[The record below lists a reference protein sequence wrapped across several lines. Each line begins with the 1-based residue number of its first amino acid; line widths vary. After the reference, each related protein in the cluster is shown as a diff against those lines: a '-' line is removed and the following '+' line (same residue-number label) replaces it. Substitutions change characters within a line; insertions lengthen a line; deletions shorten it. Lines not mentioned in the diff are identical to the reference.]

1 MNNKELLKIL
11 AFFSISLLLS
21 LLFFNQVIPKSQS
34 QLRASDFLNQEKKEL
49 SYIAIGDSLTE
60 GVGDST
66 GQGGFIPLLK
76 KDIEAHYPVT
86 IQTQNYGVSGNTS
99 LQILT
104 RMRQDKS
111 LQADLKNADLM
122 TLTVG
127 GNDVM
132 AVIRKDL
139 TNLDISS
146 FDQPMLDYQER
157 LEKIITIAKKSNKDI
172 HIYVLGIYNPF
183 YLNFPEITQMQ
194 EIVDNWNQKT
204 KKTIAQYDNVHFVPI
219 NDQLYKGVDGKE
231 GIVQSE
237 GDKKRI
243 LNDVLYSGDHFHP
256 NNIGYQIMSDT
267 VMESIKKHEKKLT
280 N

>member
-183 YLNFPEITQMQ
+183 YLNFPEMTQMQ

-204 KKTIAQYDNVHFVPI
+204 KKTLAQYDNVHFVAI

>member
-11 AFFSISLLLS
+11 AFFSLSLLLS

-86 IQTQNYGVSGNTS
+86 IQIQNYGVSGNTS
-99 LQILT
+99 LQILK
-104 RMRQDKS
+104 RMRQDRS
-111 LQADLKNADLM
+111 LQADLKQADLM

-139 TNLDISS
+139 TNLDMSS

-157 LEKIITIAKKSNKDI
+157 LEKIIAIAKKSNKDI

-183 YLNFPEITQMQ
+183 YLNFPEMTQMQ

-204 KKTIAQYDNVHFVPI
+204 KETLSQYKNVHFVPI
-219 NDQLYKGVDGKE
+219 NDQLYKGIDGKE

-267 VMESIKKHEKKLT
+267 VMESIKKHEQKLT

>member
-183 YLNFPEITQMQ
+183 YLNFPEMTQMQ